1 MTTRRDFLKYTSL
14 ASAAALTPQ
23 FLMGMNSKPLAF
35 EGKRL
40 IVIQLSGGNDGLNTI
55 IPYGDD
61 RYYQLRNRIA
71 VPEKEV
77 IQVGELQGLHPAMKP
92 IRDLYEEG
100 EMTILNSVGYPNPN
114 RSHFRSMDIWH
125 SASDADQYWDNGW
138 LGRYL
143 DHACTGCAQPHH
155 VIETD
160 DSLSLALKGTSQTG
174 LAMRNPEALARS
186 AKDPF
191 LKATAAFEPG
201 IGEGD
206 VAYLYKTLT
215 GTMNSAEYLL
225 EQVDRVPNPT
235 GFPFNDLGRQLQM
248 VSRLILA
255 GAETSVFYVSMTGF
269 DTHARQKNIQQ
280 RLLTEYSESVAAF
293 RKTLQQAGQWDNTL
307 VMTFSEFGRRA
318 KDNAAGGTDHGK
330 ANNLFLMGGDLRKP
344 GFFNDSP
351 DLGTLDDGD
360 LNWEIDFRR
369 VYADVLNQWLKVD
382 DELVLGGKFEGLGL
396 V

>member
-1 MTTRRDFLKYTSL
+1 MTSRRDFLKYTSL
-14 ASAAALTPQ
+14 ASAAALTPR
-23 FLMGMNSKPLAF
+23 FLLGMNQHQREF

-71 VPEKEV
+71 IPARDV
-77 IQVGELQGLHPAMKP
+77 IQLNEMQGLHPAMSSVS
-92 IRDLYEEG
+92 DLFYEG

-125 SASDADQYWDNGW
+125 SASGANQYWDHGW

-143 DHACTGCAQPHH
+143 DHACTGAAEPHK

-160 DSLSLALKGTSQTG
+160 DSLSLALKGEIQNG

-186 AKDPF
+186 ARDPF
-191 LKATAAFEPG
+191 FQVASQSGAEH
-201 IGEGD
+201 GEGD

-215 GTMNSAEYLL
+215 GTMNSANYLL
-225 EQVDRVPNPT
+225 EQVGRTPNPS
-235 GFPFNDLGRQLQM
+235 GFPANDLGRQLQM
-248 VSRLILA
+248 VSKLILA

-269 DTHARQKNIQQ
+269 DTHVRQKNVQQ
-280 RLLTEYSESVAAF
+280 RLLQQYSEAVAAL
-293 RKTLQQAGQWDNTL
+293 RNSLKEQGQWENTL

-318 KDNAAGGTDHGK
+318 GDNAGAGTDHGK
-330 ANNLFLMGGDLRKP
+330 ANNLWVMGGDLRHP
-344 GFFNDSP
+344 GILNESP
-351 DLGTLDDGD
+351 DLGDLDDGD
-360 LNWEIDFRR
+360 LKWQIDFRR
-369 VYADVLNQWLKVD
+369 IYATILDKWLGVD
-382 DELVLGGKFEGLGL
+382 DEAILGGKFKGIPI

>member
-1 MTTRRDFLKYTSL
+1 MTSRRDFLKYTSL
-14 ASAAALTPQ
+14 ASAAALTPR
-23 FLMGMNSKPLAF
+23 FLLGMNKSRQQF

-71 VPEKEV
+71 IPQREV
-77 IQVGELQGLHPAMKP
+77 IQLSDMQGFNPAMSA
-92 IRDLYEEG
+92 IEGLFHEG

-125 SASDADQYWDNGW
+125 SASGSGEYWDHGW

-143 DHACTGCAQPHH
+143 DHACTGAAEPHR

-160 DSLSLALKGTSQTG
+160 DSLSLALKGEIQNG

-186 AKDPF
+186 ARDPF
-191 LKATAAFEPG
+191 FQTTSQAHA
-201 IGEGD
+201 GEGEDD

-215 GTMNSAEYLL
+215 GTMNSANYLL
-225 EQVDRVPNPT
+225 EQVGRAPNPT
-235 GFPFNDLGRQLQM
+235 GFPTSDLGRQLQM

-269 DTHARQKNIQQ
+269 DTHVRQKNIQQ
-280 RLLTEYSESVAAF
+280 RLLQQYSEAVAAL
-293 RKTLQQAGQWDNTL
+293 RETLKQEGQWDNTL

-318 KDNAAGGTDHGK
+318 GDNAGGGTDHGK
-330 ANNLFLMGGDLRKP
+330 ANNLWVMGGDLKHP
-344 GFFNDSP
+344 GILNESP
-351 DLGTLDDGD
+351 DLGDLDDGD
-360 LNWEIDFRR
+360 LKWQIDFRR
-369 VYADVLNQWLKVD
+369 IYATILDQWLGVD
-382 DELVLGGKFEGLGL
+382 DEVILGGKFKG
-396 V
+396 VPIV

>member
-23 FLMGMNSKPLAF
+23 FLFGLGKKSPAF
-35 EGKRL
+35 DGKRL

-55 IPYGDD
+55 IPYADD
-61 RYYQLRNRIA
+61 RYYQMRNRIA
-71 VPEKEV
+71 IPARDV
-77 IQVGELQGLHPAMKP
+77 IQIGDLQGFHPAMKSL
-92 IRDLYEEG
+92 RELYEEG
-100 EMTILNSVGYPNPN
+100 EMSILNSVGYPNPN

-125 SASDADQYWDNGW
+125 SASGADQFWDNGW
-138 LGRYL
+138 VGRYL
-143 DHACTGCAQPHH
+143 DHACAGVAEPHKA
-155 VIETD
+155 IETD
-160 DSLSLALKGTSQTG
+160 DSLSLAMKGREQTG
-174 LAMRNPEALARS
+174 LAMRNPQSLSRS
-186 AKDPF
+186 ANDPF

-201 IGEGD
+201 VGEGD

-225 EQVDRVPNPT
+225 EQVDRVPNPS
-235 GFPFNDLGRQLQM
+235 GFPPNALGRQLQM

-269 DTHARQKNIQQ
+269 DTHARQKNVQQ
-280 RLLTEYSESVAAF
+280 RLLTEYSEAVVAF
-293 RKTLQQAGQWDNTL
+293 RKTLQEAGQWDNSL
-307 VMTFSEFGRRA
+307 IMTFSEFGRRA

-344 GFFNDSP
+344 GIVNDSP
-351 DLGTLDDGD
+351 DLGNLDDGD

-369 VYADVLNQWLKVD
+369 VYADVLKQWLKVD
-382 DELVLGGKFEGLGL
+382 DEMILGGKFEGLGL